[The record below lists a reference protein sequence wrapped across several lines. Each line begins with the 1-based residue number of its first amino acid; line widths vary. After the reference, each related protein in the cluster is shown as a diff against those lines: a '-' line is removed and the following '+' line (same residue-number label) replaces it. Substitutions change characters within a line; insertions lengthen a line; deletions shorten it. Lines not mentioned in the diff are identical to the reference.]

1 MYRIIEK
8 EDLSDLVKLFVVEV
22 PHISHSAR
30 AGQFV
35 IVLNHEHGERIPLT
49 IADHDPVNGTI
60 TLVVQEV
67 GKSTMELCRRQ
78 AGDTLFAVAGPLG
91 QPSEIEDYG
100 TVVCV
105 AGGVGIAPIYPI
117 ARALKEVGN
126 TVITIAGARTQDL
139 LFWEERLRSV
149 SHELIVCT
157 DDGSYGR
164 KALVTEPLA
173 EVLESRK
180 GEVSRIWTVGPAIMM
195 KFVCRTTKPFNVP
208 TIVSLNAIMC
218 DGTGMC
224 GGCRVRTDEGAIFA
238 CVNGPEVDGHKLDWD
253 NFMSRLQYYRNEEK
267 LALEH
272 WQLAAAG
279 SR

>member
-8 EDLSDLVKLFVVEV
+8 QVFSDLVKLFVVEA
-22 PHISHSAR
+22 PHISHAAR
-30 AGQFV
+30 PGQFV
-35 IVLNHEHGERIPLT
+35 IVLTHEHGERIPLT
-49 IADHDPVNGTI
+49 IADHDAGRGTI
-60 TLVVQEV
+60 TLV
-67 GKSTMELCRRQ
+67 
-78 AGDTLFAVAGPLG
+78 LG
-91 QPSEIEDYG
+91 QPSEIEDDG

-117 ARALKEVGN
+117 ARALKEAGN
-126 TVITIAGARTQDL
+126 TVITIAGARSHDL

-164 KALVTEPLA
+164 KGLVTEPLG
-173 EVLESRK
+173 ELLETRK
-180 GEVSRIWTVGPAIMM
+180 GEVSKVWAVGPSVMM
-195 KFVCRTTKPFNVP
+195 KFVCRTTKPYNVS

-253 NFMSRLQYYRNEEK
+253 NFMSRLQYYRSEEK